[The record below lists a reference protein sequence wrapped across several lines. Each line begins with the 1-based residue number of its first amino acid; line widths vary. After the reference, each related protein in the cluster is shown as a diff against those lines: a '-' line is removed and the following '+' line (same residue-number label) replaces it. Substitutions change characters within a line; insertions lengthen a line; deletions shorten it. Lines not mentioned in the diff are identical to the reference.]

1 MTLLRSLPASSG
13 LDGWENITL
22 FHTETLKNSAFTWR
36 IFLYCP
42 CPIPPSQGLGAL
54 LAASI
59 GFAYRRSLLFVHAFY
74 HNVCL
79 RYLLQNK
86 TKQNKPHITMLK
98 LKFHCMFLFLSQYFA
113 DVTNPFQD
121 SDTLIHSLTEK
132 QNYRE
137 QYSYLFDW
145 LAVHTNK
152 EEKVSS
158 TSAEVF

>member
-1 MTLLRSLPASSG
+1 
-13 LDGWENITL
+13 
-22 FHTETLKNSAFTWR
+22 
-36 IFLYCP
+36 
-42 CPIPPSQGLGAL
+42 
-54 LAASI
+54 
-59 GFAYRRSLLFVHAFY
+59 
-74 HNVCL
+74 
-79 RYLLQNK
+79 
-86 TKQNKPHITMLK
+86 
-98 LKFHCMFLFLSQYFA
+98 MFLFLSQYFA